1 MQLKINELYYPA
13 FESNCRVNDIW
24 GGRGRGG
31 SHVLIE
37 IALTKILTQKYFR
50 GVFVRQVFNDIKT
63 SLFQDFIDLVTDLGI
78 ENDFKFNTNELTIFH
93 KISGNN
99 IISRGLKAESGRTAK
114 SKSISG
120 ITDIFIDEAD
130 ELDEFEY
137 SQLTVSLRTTKTE
150 IHIYRCFNPPRKS
163 HWIWQNYNLIESEVK
178 GYYKAIP
185 KSLHDFMSIFA
196 TYKDNIDNINRN
208 AVYDYERFKETNP
221 EYYYT
226 MICGLISEGKRGR
239 IYTHFK
245 PITDELY
252 KKIEGFKCYAL
263 DFGYS
268 EDPNALIEIKK
279 VGNTFYCK
287 ELLYLT
293 GLDNVELAKRFI
305 DLGLNYKD
313 TIIADYGGGGDLRI
327 AELRRG
333 FKGIEGYKEL
343 EKGFNIR
350 PVQNKAIK
358 QGIYKLKSKEIYFT
372 ESSLNAW
379 NEQQEYS
386 WALDKDKQPTDN
398 PIDKHNHILDALRYF
413 ALMEDYF

>member
-13 FESNCRVNDIW
+13 FTSNCRVNDIW

-163 HWIWQNYNLIESEVK
+163 HWIWQNYNLVESEVK

-208 AVYDYERFKETNP
+208 AVYDYERFKETNQ

-226 MICGLISEGKRGR
+226 MICGFISEGKRGR
-239 IYTHFK
+239 IYRNWH
-245 PITDELY
+245 PITVDDFEKLPY
-252 KKIEGFKCYAL
+252 TSVYVI

-268 EDPNALIEIKK
+268 NDPNAMVQIKAHGEEIY
-279 VGNTFYCK
+279 VR
-287 ELLYLT
+287 ELLYETALNDNALSEKFTSFGLT
-293 GLDNVELAKRFI
+293 KASE
-305 DLGLNYKD
+305 
-313 TIIADYGGGGDLRI
+313 IIYDYGGGGNVRGSNLN
-327 AELRRG
+327 ELG
-333 FKGIEGYKEL
+333 WNMLKCYKAAKKHIGINSLQHRKVYYTEDSENIKKE
-343 EKGFNIR
+343 
-350 PVQNKAIK
+350 
-358 QGIYKLKSKEIYFT
+358 Y
-372 ESSLNAW
+372 
-379 NEQQEYS
+379 QEYS
-386 WALDKDKQPTDN
+386 WRLDRDKLPTDE
-398 PIDKHNHILDALRYF
+398 PEDKNDHLMDAILYF
-413 ALMEDYF
+413 ETTRDFL